1 MSTVVVVKKN
11 GRVCIAADTLV
22 SWGSTKLSAEHLAAK
37 SKIIQVGHSYI
48 GITGSSTHR
57 HVMESY
63 FSRSEHYSLD
73 CAHEIF
79 ETWRE
84 FHKALKT
91 DYFLTPGDDKEA
103 PYETSHMNVLIANPY
118 GIFGVYGLRSVDEY
132 NKYWAFGSGTDYALG
147 ALHCS
152 YDRFDDVEKI
162 AEAAVEAAAQFDNA
176 TGLPITLHSVEIIN
190 E

>member
-11 GRVCIAADTLV
+11 GRACIAADTLV
-22 SWGSTKLSAEHLAAK
+22 SWGSTKLSADYLADK
-37 SKIIQVGHSYI
+37 SKIIEVGDSYV

-57 HVMESY
+57 HVIESY
-63 FSRSEHYSLD
+63 FSRAESFSLESVQD
-73 CAHEIF
+73 IF

-91 DYFLTPGDDKEA
+91 DYFMQPGEDKDA
-103 PYETSHMNVLIANPY
+103 PYESSHMHVLIANPY

-147 ALHCS
+147 ALHSS
-152 YDRFDDVEKI
+152 YNRLRSVEDI
-162 AEAAVEAAAQFDNA
+162 AKAAIEAAAEFDNA
-176 TGLPITLHSVEIIN
+176 TGLPMTLYSVELVGD
-190 E
+190 

>member
-22 SWGSTKLSAEHLAAK
+22 SWGSTKQSAEYLADK
-37 SKIIQVGHSYI
+37 SKIILVGDSYI

-57 HVMESY
+57 HVIESY
-63 FSRSEHYSLD
+63 FSRSESYSLESVQ
-73 CAHEIF
+73 EIF

-84 FHKALKT
+84 FHKALKA
-91 DYFLTPGDDKEA
+91 DYFLTQGDDKEA
-103 PYETSHMNVLIANPY
+103 PYESSHMHVLIANPY

-152 YDRFDDVEKI
+152 YDRFDNVDDI
-162 AEAAVEAAAQFDNA
+162 AEAAIGAAAQFDNA
-176 TGLPITLHSVEIIN
+176 TGLPMILYSVELVS

>member
-37 SKIIQVGHSYI
+37 SKIIQVGDSYI
-48 GITGSSTHR
+48 GSSTHR

-63 FSRSEHYSLD
+63 FSRSEHFSLD

-176 TGLPITLHSVEIIN
+176 TGLPLTIYSVELIN